1 MCPLH
6 LRAELMD
13 RFGVIEAA
21 GRVRDEQGGF
31 FISQQRAALALVAQG
46 GEQLRIELIARA
58 GDGLHRLLRDG
69 EKQQDCDHGQRAD
82 GPSQPEQ
89 AVARG
94 LRAGLRR
101 ERRAVDGVQHGRG
114 EDEVRIGFI
123 AVHHGQRPAEGKL
136 RRRGCDGQNEDVRV
150 LRHIDAARPRE
161 GVQTHFGGSGG
172 ADGVALQQLAE
183 LARYGVRHGDAAGG
197 CGGGA
202 AARHGEGD
210 LAVIA
215 RLGHER
221 LQQVDR
227 HDADEPGQNGHPEIA
242 QHMARETQR
251 IEVGPFGRFLFFHGC
266 PLTPRRRSE

>member
-1 MCPLH
+1 
-6 LRAELMD
+6 MD

-161 GVQTHFGGSGG
+161 GVQTHFGGQRRCGRGCS
-172 ADGVALQQLAE
+172 
-183 LARYGVRHGDAAGG
+183 AAGSPNW
-197 CGGGA
+197 
-202 AARHGEGD
+202 
-210 LAVIA
+210 LATESVTA
-215 RLGHER
+215 MLPEAVAEALRLVTAKVTW
-221 LQQVDR
+221 L
-227 HDADEPGQNGHPEIA
+227 
-242 QHMARETQR
+242 
-251 IEVGPFGRFLFFHGC
+251 
-266 PLTPRRRSE
+266 S